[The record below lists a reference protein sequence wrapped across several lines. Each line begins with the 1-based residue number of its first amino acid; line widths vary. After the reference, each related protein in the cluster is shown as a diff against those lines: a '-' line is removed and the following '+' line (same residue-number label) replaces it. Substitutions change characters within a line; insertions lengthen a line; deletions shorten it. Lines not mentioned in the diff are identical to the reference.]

1 MLLDEMIIMR
11 SYIYIY
17 LKKLLFIFEKYPLS
31 YNVWNLLENSPA
43 QGMARTEGR
52 HIDETRLVKDDE
64 S

>member
-11 SYIYIY
+11 LYIYIK
-17 LKKLLFIFEKYPLS
+17 KKLLFIFEKYTLS

-43 QGMARTEGR
+43 QGMARTGGR
-52 HIDETRLVKDDE
+52 LIDETRLVKDDE

>member
-11 SYIYIY
+11 LYIYIF
-17 LKKLLFIFEKYPLS
+17 KKLLFIFEKYTLS